1 MPYMRHAGMLRVLFG
16 LDVGTWSGSLP
27 VLPIYE
33 TGCLVKDVHCKRLK
47 ENGKLI
53 EFCGRSNKAGLFEV
67 IAEYFGGTRRGCIMI
82 PASSNHAG

>member
-1 MPYMRHAGMLRVLFG
+1 MPYMRHIGMLRVLFG

-53 EFCGRSNKAGLFEV
+53 EFCGRSKKVGLLVITVYFEGLGEAV
-67 IAEYFGGTRRGCIMI
+67 L
-82 PASSNHAG
+82 